1 MDDNKGKS
9 DENQPSGDTSQNKNV
24 ANPFGTIEVINQ
36 PVPPQPM
43 PQVEEVSDQV
53 ETAAPED
60 VTAST
65 APPPN
70 MSPPPIYEDNRH
82 KYMIIGG
89 VAIFF
94 IMILGLLLSLILRG
108 GAKQANVTLTY
119 WGLWEEQ
126 ETIQPLIAE
135 YQRAHPN
142 VKIEYTKMAPKDQYK
157 EKLIQRSKN
166 GKGPDIF
173 RFHNTWLPQISDV
186 ATYIPSSIMSNVDFE
201 KTFYPAF
208 KQDLLKDNHY
218 YGIPLYIDGLVLV
231 YNETW
236 FKNSNITTPPN
247 TWDDLLSIGEKLNPT
262 KSGGKLMT
270 GAIALGTAEN
280 VEHFSDALC
289 MMILQNGATLS
300 NLSTQEAAG
309 ALETYRYF
317 AEGDVKYWDESMP
330 NSVTAFAQEK
340 VAMIIVPVWEIL
352 TIHSMNP
359 DLKMKVVPIPYI
371 PGRNKRISLSN
382 YWVEGVSKYSRNQIE
397 AWKFLKFL
405 SEKEQLAKLYQNQ
418 KKVRLFGTPYSR
430 VDMASL
436 LAQDQY
442 LGAVIQTAQSDSF
455 KSLPCVDRT
464 YDEGLNDRVVGYL
477 KNAVNATIQG
487 ADYSEALQTAQSGI
501 SQLYDQYGIKK

>member
-9 DENQPSGDTSQNKNV
+9 GENQPSGVPADNKNV
-24 ANPFGTIEVINQ
+24 ANPFGTIEIINPTTSQ
-36 PVPPQPM
+36 PPM
-43 PQVEEVSDQV
+43 PQVEEVADQV

-60 VTAST
+60 VTASS
-65 APPPN
+65 APPPDVG
-70 MSPPPIYEDNRH
+70 PPPIYEDNRH

-89 VAIFF
+89 VVIFF
-94 IMILGLLLSLILRG
+94 LLIFGLLLSLILRG
-108 GAKQANVTLTY
+108 GAKPGNVTLTY
-119 WGLWEEQ
+119 WGLWEDQ

-135 YQRAHPN
+135 YERAHPN
-142 VKIEYTKMAPKDQYK
+142 VKIEYTKMAAKDQYK
-157 EKLIQRSKN
+157 EKLLQRSKN

-173 RFHNTWLPQISDV
+173 RFHNTWLPQLSDV
-186 ATYIPSSIMSNVDFE
+186 ASYLPSTVMSNAEYE

-236 FKNSNITTPPN
+236 FKNSNITTAPN
-247 TWDDLLSIGEKLNPT
+247 SWEDLLSIGEKLNPT

-280 VEHFSDALC
+280 VEHFSDVLC
-289 MMILQNGATLS
+289 MMMLQNGANLS

-309 ALETYRYF
+309 ALETYRLF
-317 AEGDVKYWDESMP
+317 SEGDVKFWDENMP
-330 NSVTAFAQEK
+330 NSINAFAQEK
-340 VAMIIVPVWEIL
+340 VAMIIVPSWEIL
-352 TIHSMNP
+352 SIHGMNP
-359 DLKMKVVPIPYI
+359 DLKMKVVQVPYI
-371 PGRNKRISLSN
+371 PGTNKRISLSN
-382 YWVEGVSKYSRNQIE
+382 YWVEGVSKYSKNQIE

-405 SEKEQLAKLYQNQ
+405 SEKDQLAKLYQNQ
-418 KKVRLFGTPYSR
+418 KKTRLFGTPYSR

-436 LAQDQY
+436 LAQDEY
-442 LGAVIQTAQSDSF
+442 IGPVIQTAQSDSF
-455 KSLPCVDRT
+455 KSLPCIART

-487 ADYSEALQTAQSGI
+487 ADYAEALQTAQSGI